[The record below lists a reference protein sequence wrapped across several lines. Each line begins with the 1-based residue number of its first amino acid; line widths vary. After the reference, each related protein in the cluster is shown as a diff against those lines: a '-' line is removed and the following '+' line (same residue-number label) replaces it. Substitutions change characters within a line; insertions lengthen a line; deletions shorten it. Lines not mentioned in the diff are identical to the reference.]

1 MKISDKDKYF
11 SEKVTERF
19 IELSK
24 QGKIYYPD
32 ELRIFDLFQDKYQ
45 PVSISEYAR
54 ATGKQYK
61 VIQDKI
67 NVGTIASISFGDK
80 LFILQKLNDEL

>member
-24 QGKIYYPD
+24 QGKIYFLD
-32 ELRIFDLFQDKYQ
+32 IVAKFFCECFSK
-45 PVSISEYAR
+45 
-54 ATGKQYK
+54 
-61 VIQDKI
+61 
-67 NVGTIASISFGDK
+67 
-80 LFILQKLNDEL
+80 